1 MQIRI
6 KSIMPFKTWEKC
18 IPCNVQPQA
27 ICGTMREFAENFPV
41 CHITLEKD
49 NAIIAYARWS
59 IRRGVHDLGC
69 NVALERL

>member
-6 KSIMPFKTWEKC
+6 KCIVPFKTWEKC
-18 IPCNVQPQA
+18 IPCNVRPQA

-49 NAIIAYARWS
+49 NAVIAYARWS